1 MLLVLGLLTPLA
13 GAAALAFTVN
23 VLLSDMVS
31 DKANRYAIFWPEG
44 HEFELLMI
52 VAIVAVILV
61 GPGRYGFDAGRG
73 WARRPKP
80 AGLACRSAPTRRVV
94 RRLLGKCV
102 INRSFGAPTPRRAD
116 CGIRCLSAIPKRIPL
131 MLGES
136 STETVFCC
144 A

>member
-1 MLLVLGLLTPLA
+1 M
-13 GAAALAFTVN
+13 N

-73 WARRPKP
+73 WARRPFIGSFAAVILGFGGAAAIWVFLNGTNP
-80 AGLACRSAPTRRVV
+80 LA
-94 RRLLGKCV
+94 
-102 INRSFGAPTPRRAD
+102 
-116 CGIRCLSAIPKRIPL
+116 
-131 MLGES
+131 
-136 STETVFCC
+136 
-144 A
+144 